1 MATFVFMYLST
12 GDVLGN
18 ENSHTLWKLLSQRLK
33 KQCYVVIVSLF
44 AFKNVLVIWEP
55 YMAPPQ
61 RLLYYSGQWPEGG
74 GAHVLGYRLLGF

>member
-1 MATFVFMYLST
+1 MATFVCFMYLST

-33 KQCYVVIVSLF
+33 KQCYVVIVCLF

-55 YMAPPQ
+55 YMALPQ
-61 RLLYYSGQWPEGG
+61 RLLYYSGQWLGE
-74 GAHVLGYRLLGF
+74 GAHVLGYRLLEF